1 MPTVIRRRA
10 PKRPINR
17 PENGEMKT
25 IGTVIG
31 RISRPLSTAEWPRTS
46 CRYWDWKNITL
57 Q

>member
-10 PKRPINR
+10 PKRAISR
-17 PENGEMKT
+17 PDRGEMKT

-46 CRYWDWKNITL
+46 CRYCDWKNITL